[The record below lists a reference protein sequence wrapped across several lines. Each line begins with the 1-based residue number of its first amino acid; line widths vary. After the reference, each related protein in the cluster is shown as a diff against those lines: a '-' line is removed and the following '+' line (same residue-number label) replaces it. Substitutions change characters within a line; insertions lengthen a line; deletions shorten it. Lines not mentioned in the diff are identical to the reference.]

1 MNLKKI
7 LAGAVASVLAVSTM
21 AVGSFA
27 EADGTFEWEL
37 AGQFDADFNDAAEW
51 PDGVKG
57 TGKVGEEITAVW
69 EFDDAVKLATNYFGF
84 KTVGVAWSGDEGA
97 VNPYIEVVSFKADD
111 RTIAVDNEKMK
122 LNAGDNDSATGNLKC
137 VFYNAWDNNITG
149 GYAIDVDEV
158 NGEEGFEKL
167 EVVFKVVVPAD
178 ANADDNNGDNNIDD
192 NTDDTTAPDNTPADG
207 SNPSGGEKDPTN
219 TGIEGVAVV
228 AGLAVLA
235 TGAIVIAKKRK

>member
-7 LAGAVASVLAVSTM
+7 LAGAVASVMAVSTM
-21 AVGSFA
+21 AVSSFA
-27 EADGTFEWEL
+27 ADGEFEWEL
-37 AGQFDADFNDAAEW
+37 AGQFDAEFNDATEW

-69 EFDDAVKLATNYFGF
+69 EFDDAVKLAKNYFGF
-84 KTVGVAWSGDEGA
+84 KTVGVAWSSEEGA

-111 RTIAVDNEKMK
+111 REITVDNAIMK
-122 LNAGDNDSATGNLKC
+122 ANATDNDSATGNLKA
-137 VFYNAWDNNITG
+137 VFYNAWDNNVSANG
-149 GYAIDVDEV
+149 SAIDVDAV

-167 EVVFKVVVPAD
+167 EVVFKVVVPA
-178 ANADDNNGDNNIDD
+178 AADDNNGDE
-192 NTDDTTAPDNTPADG
+192 TTSGDETEAPADTSAEG
-207 SNPSGGEKDPTN
+207 SNPSGGDGKDPAN